1 MDIFEGMKI
10 AIVIAAIYASVTQF
24 WQAKKMFDLG
34 ISSAWVHFGLGVF
47 MLYWGLYYARSSLD
61 FVPFNA
67 HQIYIRAPLL
77 ITIVLVGAAGAYG
90 IRRIK

>member
-10 AIVIAAIYASVTQF
+10 AIVIAATYASVTQF
-24 WQAKKMFDLG
+24 WQSIKMFNRS

-47 MLYWGLYYARSSLD
+47 MFYWGLYYARSILG

-77 ITIVLVGAAGAYG
+77 ITIVLVGAAGAYAV
-90 IRRIK
+90 RRIK